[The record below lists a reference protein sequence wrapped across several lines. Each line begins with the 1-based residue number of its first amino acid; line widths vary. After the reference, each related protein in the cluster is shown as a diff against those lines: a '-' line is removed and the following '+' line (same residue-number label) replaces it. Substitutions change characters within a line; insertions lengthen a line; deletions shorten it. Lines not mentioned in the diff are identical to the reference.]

1 MWLSCIVGQ
10 RDWATD
16 DMVQPFVNSRARHR
30 HRAVS
35 GDQHCQLEVE
45 IHQLDRETVEGQR
58 QSGVEHCTLPGAAAA
73 CQVCEFGFPHIFTVQ
88 IKKKNNYMTV
98 WCNIPF
104 LICCLSFFLR
114 FKHTEAIVSEVT
126 RLVRLDPA
134 AVCDVPEAVKVSSWC
149 QAVCQASAQVIHP
162 SMSLWT
168 LLGALRHSHAGTDSP
183 CPNSSHKFAAIEF
196 FNPKLINSLVTQEWP
211 ILYVWLLSFI
221 PAILSTFL
229 NVKL

>member
-88 IKKKNNYMTV
+88 IKKKDNYMTV

-149 QAVCQASAQVIHP
+149 QLFTQACLYGPCLVHCGTVMQEQTALAQIRPTNLQPLNFSTPNWLIH
-162 SMSLWT
+162 W
-168 LLGALRHSHAGTDSP
+168 SP
-183 CPNSSHKFAAIEF
+183 KSGLFYMFDFSR
-196 FNPKLINSLVTQEWP
+196 
-211 ILYVWLLSFI
+211 SFQ
-221 PAILSTFL
+221 PFYRRF
-229 NVKL
+229 